1 MLKLIR
7 ENYLDRAEAFASST
21 GLPPEI
27 IRNFLSDDGK
37 KSPYEIARRI
47 SSHFGESP
55 ECMCREADVDDFL
68 PLRKKRIAEV
78 FDNLDETP
86 FIVCDTSLEPLGIE
100 KNDMLLLEECDVADI
115 DELIAVKIFGCIV
128 FGYYLEDACDGH
140 VIITFPNKDYAEI
153 NTPAF
158 MRKSIVNSL
167 YRVKSYIHYEND
179 DDTEGKEIFL
189 NRHGEQDVIY

>member
-1 MLKLIR
+1 MLKMIR

-68 PLRKKRIAEV
+68 PLRNKRIAEV

-115 DELIAVKIFGCIV
+115 DELIKEYRKKYKDKEYFTKPRFDKVGITTNLPQQRLCGNKHTRIYEKINCQF
-128 FGYYLEDACDGH
+128 
-140 VIITFPNKDYAEI
+140 
-153 NTPAF
+153 
-158 MRKSIVNSL
+158 SL
-167 YRVKSYIHYEND
+167 QGQELYS
-179 DDTEGKEIFL
+179 L
-189 NRHGEQDVIY
+189 